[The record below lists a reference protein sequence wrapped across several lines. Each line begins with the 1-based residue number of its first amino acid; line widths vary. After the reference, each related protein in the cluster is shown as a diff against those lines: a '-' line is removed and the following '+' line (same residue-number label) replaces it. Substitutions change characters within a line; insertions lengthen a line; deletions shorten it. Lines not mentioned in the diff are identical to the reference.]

1 MKISEFRKLIREEVK
16 KVVTEAQNDEFFNYY
31 IATQDTTVK
40 NLKRTRNVPVPK
52 GTVITAIGGGIWSS
66 NDNKIQTGI
75 ESLKSN
81 NAFKVVGTSVRPT
94 IIDLVDKLENF
105 GEQTKELIQQTPEQA
120 EAIIKKRMQI
130 LSTIKKII
138 K

>member
-1 MKISEFRKLIREEVK
+1 MKASELRKLIREEVRK
-16 KVVTEAQNDEFFNYY
+16 AVTEVQNDEFFNYY

-52 GTVITAIGGGIWSS
+52 GTVIAAIGGGIWSS

-75 ESLKSN
+75 ESLKNN

-130 LSTIKKII
+130 LSTIEKMI